1 MMNLPH
7 SGVGC
12 DPKTATTP
20 RENDRRWSVI
30 PGDRNQAAKERSLFR
45 LGADRHSGGVAPP
58 ALSSS
63 KQRTETNVAV
73 PEKSDET
80 VISLAN
86 LPASSRERRLVLAV
100 AALLFVAFVALLP
113 FATTPLPEFNAFV
126 PSIAAAIFIND
137 LIASVLLYSQY
148 SIAPSRSFLVLASG
162 YLFMALIVIPHALT
176 FPGAFTPTGLIGASW
191 QSAMWLFFISHF
203 VYPAVLL
210 AYARLKD
217 VDRANA
223 VRPSSARSA
232 MWVSVAIVVVFV
244 SGLTAAT
251 TAGDQYL
258 PALLTDR
265 THPVRAYLVM
275 INVLIVAVAAIALVE
290 LWARRR
296 TVLDYWL
303 MFVSFVL
310 IQEQVLASITSGRF
324 ALGFYAARVLWPIS
338 SIVVL
343 ILLLQETTRLYARL
357 ARSYVLLERERSNKL
372 LSARAIIASIGHE
385 VRQPLAAIMASGG
398 AALKFLEKAPPDHEK
413 LRQALN
419 RMISESHRTGAVFD
433 SFRTLFGRADQQREA
448 VDVNEI
454 IRVVLQ
460 SAHKELTD
468 NGVSVLLDLAEL
480 PLVDCYRNQL
490 QQVVFNLV
498 QNALDAMQT
507 VAARKRVLAVRTECR
522 DSAAVAIVIEDSGP
536 GISPAQ
542 LGSIF
547 TAFVTTKPH
556 GMGLGL
562 AICRQ
567 IVEFHG
573 GELVASSD
581 GNSGAQ
587 FQVVLP
593 IK

>member
-1 MMNLPH
+1 M
-7 SGVGC
+7 S
-12 DPKTATTP
+12 T
-20 RENDRRWSVI
+20 E
-30 PGDRNQAAKERSLFR
+30 
-45 LGADRHSGGVAPP
+45 AD
-58 ALSSS
+58 
-63 KQRTETNVAV
+63 VAV
-73 PEKSDET
+73 TEKPDET

-86 LPASSRERRLVLAV
+86 LPASSRERRLVLVV
-100 AALLFVAFVALLP
+100 AALLFIAFLALLP
-113 FATTPLPEFNAFV
+113 FAKTPLPEFNAFV

-176 FPGAFTPTGLIGASW
+176 FPGAFAPTGLIGASW
-191 QSAMWLFFISHF
+191 QSAMWLFFVSHF

-210 AYARLKD
+210 AYARFKD

-223 VRPSSARSA
+223 LRPSSARPA
-232 MWVSVAIVVVFV
+232 MCASVAIVVVFV
-244 SGLTAAT
+244 FGLTAVT

-258 PALLTDR
+258 PAILTDR

-275 INVLIVAVAAIALVE
+275 INALIVAVAVIALVE
-290 LWARRR
+290 LWNRRR

-303 MFVSFVL
+303 MFVSVVL
-310 IQEQVLASITSGRF
+310 IQEQLLASITSGRF
-324 ALGFYAARVLWPIS
+324 ALGFYAARVFWPIS

-343 ILLLQETTRLYARL
+343 ILLLQETARLYARL

-385 VRQPLAAIMASGG
+385 VRQPLTAIVASGG
-398 AALKFLEKAPPDHEK
+398 AALQFLEKGSPDPEK
-413 LRQALN
+413 IRQALN
-419 RMISESHRTGAVFD
+419 RMISEGHRTSAVFD
-433 SFRTLFGRADQQREA
+433 SFRALFGKADQQRET
-448 VDVNEI
+448 VDVNEV

-468 NGVSVLLDLAEL
+468 NGVSIFFDLAEL
-480 PLVDCYRNQL
+480 PLVDCYHQL

-507 VAARKRVLAVRTECR
+507 VAARKRVLRVRTECR
-522 DSAAVAIVIEDSGP
+522 GGATVAIVIEDSGP

-542 LGSIF
+542 LDSIF

-567 IVEFHG
+567 IVEYHG
-573 GELVASSD
+573 GKLVASSD
-581 GNSGAQ
+581 GNSGAR

-593 IK
+593 TRGNG